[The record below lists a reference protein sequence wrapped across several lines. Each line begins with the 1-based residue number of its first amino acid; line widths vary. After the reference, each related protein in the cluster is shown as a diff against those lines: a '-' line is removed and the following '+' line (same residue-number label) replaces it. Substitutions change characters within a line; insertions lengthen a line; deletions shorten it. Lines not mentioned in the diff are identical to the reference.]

1 MSTQI
6 AAKRLRFRELERA
19 FLPSKL
25 LVNTRERVELV
36 LRRVTILRVQVH
48 LEEAGAIQA
57 VSLALADNL
66 RGVNQV
72 FQERPCERG
81 EGTRSRAER
90 AMLLDGTGMM
100 RRFAMI
106 TTSLP
111 LNFFSSSRTKRC

>member
-1 MSTQI
+1 MSSLYSVVLRSFGSKYTLRRREPS
-6 AAKRLRFRELERA
+6 KRYRWRLRQ
-19 FLPSKL
+19 S
-25 LVNTRERVELV
+25 
-36 LRRVTILRVQVH
+36 
-48 LEEAGAIQA
+48 
-57 VSLALADNL
+57 

-72 FQERPCERG
+72 FQAPCERG
-81 EGTRSRAER
+81 EILNLGRER